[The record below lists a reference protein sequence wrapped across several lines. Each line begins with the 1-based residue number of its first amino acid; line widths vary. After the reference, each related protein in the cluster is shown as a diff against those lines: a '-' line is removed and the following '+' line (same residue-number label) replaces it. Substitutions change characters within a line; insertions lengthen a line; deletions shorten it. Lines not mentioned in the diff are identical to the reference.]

1 MSRGVRAWAVVLP
14 ALLLMAGGLAHAAG
28 LLDLASVNAAGPPAN
43 TTVVSKR
50 PDAAVIKAQ
59 VLLDRADF
67 SPGEISSRADDNTR
81 KAIAAF
87 EAARELA
94 VDGKLTGDLRTAL
107 TATSNEPVLTE
118 YQIDGADVAGPF
130 LKKLPAKME
139 EMQHLDHLSYTS
151 PRQALAEKFHM
162 SEALLAAL
170 NPGKNFA
177 AAGTAIVVA
186 NVGPRPS
193 AKVSRIEIDKPQR
206 LLRAYAAGDK
216 LVAVFPA
223 SIGSTEK
230 PAPSGTFKV
239 TSVTHDPTYRY
250 DPAYAFKG
258 VKATKPFTI
267 KPGPNNPVGTVWIG
281 LTAQGYGIHGTPDPG
296 KVGKTASHG
305 CIRLTNWDAEALATM
320 VAKGVPVAFLDN
332 SNGPGGF
339 AEAPPGGRHN

>member
-1 MSRGVRAWAVVLP
+1 MLRGTRAWVLL
-14 ALLLMAGGLAHAAG
+14 ALLLIAGDLAHAAG
-28 LLDLASVNAAGPPAN
+28 LLDSASVNAAGPPASARAG
-43 TTVVSKR
+43 SKQ

-59 VLLDRADF
+59 VLLDRAAF
-67 SPGEISSRADDNTR
+67 SPGEISGRLDDNTR

-87 EAARELA
+87 AAAHELT
-94 VDGKLTGDLRTAL
+94 VNSKLTGDLWTAL
-107 TATSNEPVLTE
+107 TATSEEPVLTE
-118 YQIDGADVAGPF
+118 YQISDADVAGPF

-151 PRQALAEKFHM
+151 PREALAGKFHM

-170 NPGKNFA
+170 NPGKSL
-177 AAGTAIVVA
+177 AAGTTIVVA
-186 NVGPRPS
+186 NVGARPS
-193 AKVSRIEIDKPQR
+193 GKASRIEIDKPQH
-206 LLRAYAAGDK
+206 LLRVYGAGDK
-216 LVAVFPA
+216 LISVFPA

-239 TSVTHDPTYRY
+239 TSVTHNPTYHY
-250 DPAYAFKG
+250 NPVYAFKG
-258 VKATKPFTI
+258 VKTTKPFTI
-267 KPGPNNPVGTVWIG
+267 KPGPNNPVGTIWIG

-332 SNGPGGF
+332 N
-339 AEAPPGGRHN
+339 